1 MNQGDKMN
9 LNAGEVL
16 KPVFH
21 FLDATVADYGVY
33 LYLALV
39 WLSLIVIAWIISGGL
54 RRKSRHHPHIAT
66 GVGIVIQPSAPQP
79 TPIIFCEYDSA
90 CEDSDRAGE

>member
-1 MNQGDKMN
+1 MN

-21 FLDATVADYGVY
+21 FLDEAIADYGVY

-39 WLSLIVIAWIISGGL
+39 WSSLILIVWIFSGGL
-54 RRKSRHHPHIAT
+54 RHKFPNQPHIRV
-66 GVGIVIQPSAPQP
+66 GIGIVIQPPAQQP
-79 TPIIFCEYDSA
+79 TQIIFHEH
-90 CEDSDRAGE
+90 DSDCDDNEV